1 MLQRQ
6 CNEKNPDVEDNI
18 PKATIKLSYKNWYSQ
33 LSTEILFTIKE
44 LETIIII
51 AFKKDQ
57 KAAISGRVLNT
68 KT

>member
-51 AFKKDQ
+51 AFKKD
-57 KAAISGRVLNT
+57 
-68 KT
+68 